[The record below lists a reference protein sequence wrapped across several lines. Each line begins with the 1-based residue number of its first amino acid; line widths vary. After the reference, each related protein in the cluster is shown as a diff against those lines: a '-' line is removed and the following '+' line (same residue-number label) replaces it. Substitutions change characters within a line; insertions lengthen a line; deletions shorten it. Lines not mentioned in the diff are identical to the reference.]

1 MRVLMVYCHPVEGSF
16 NAAVRDR
23 ALAALRVAG
32 HQVDLVDLYREGF
45 DPVLSTAERQAYLA
59 DTAWVVAR
67 VQRHVDLLKAAE
79 GLLFVYPT
87 WYYGP
92 PAMLKGWLERTWLPD
107 VAFTVPRQ
115 KGDKPGPGLR
125 HVRWLG
131 CITTSGSPWWWLQLI
146 RDPGRMLFVRGLRA
160 LMARRCKVTWLQLFS
175 MNNATEVDRTK
186 FLDRVERTLS
196 VVR

>member
-16 NAAVRDR
+16 NSAVRDR
-23 ALAALRVAG
+23 ALAALRAGG

-59 DTAWVVAR
+59 DTPWVVAR
-67 VQRHVDLLKAAE
+67 VQRHVDLLKSAE

-115 KGDKPGPGLR
+115 KGEKPGPGLR

-131 CITTSGSPWWWLQLI
+131 CLTTSGSPWWWLQLI

-175 MNNATEVDRTK
+175 MNNVSEGDRAK
-186 FLDRVERTLS
+186 FLDRVDRTLS
-196 VVR
+196 GIR

>member
-23 ALAALRVAG
+23 ALAALRAGG

-45 DPVLSTAERQAYLA
+45 DPVLSTAEREAYLA

-67 VQRHVDLLKAAE
+67 VQRHVELLKAAE

-115 KGDKPGPGLR
+115 KGEKPGPGLR
-125 HVRWLG
+125 HVRWLA
-131 CITTSGSPWWWLQLI
+131 CITTSGSPWWWLQWI

-175 MNNATEVDRTK
+175 MNNVSEIDRK
-186 FLDRVERTLS
+186 RFLDRVERVLAA
-196 VVR
+196 VR

>member
-23 ALAALRVAG
+23 ALAALRAGG
-32 HQVDLVDLYREGF
+32 HQVDLIDLYREGF
-45 DPVLSTAERQAYLA
+45 DPVLSTAEREAYLA

-67 VQRHVDLLKAAE
+67 VQRHVELLKAAE

-115 KGDKPGPGLR
+115 KGEKPGPGLR
-125 HVRWLG
+125 HVRWLA
-131 CITTSGSPWWWLQLI
+131 CITTSGSPWWWLQWI

-175 MNNATEVDRTK
+175 MSNVSEIDRNR
-186 FLDRVERTLS
+186 FLDRVERVLAAG
-196 VVR
+196 R

>member
-16 NAAVRDR
+16 NSAVRDR
-23 ALAALRVAG
+23 ALAALRAGG

-45 DPVLSTAERQAYLA
+45 DPVLSTAEREAYLA
-59 DTAWVVAR
+59 DTAWVLAR

-115 KGDKPGPGLR
+115 KGERPGPGLR
-125 HVRWLG
+125 HVRWLA
-131 CITTSGSPWWWLQLI
+131 CITTSGSPWWWLQMI

-175 MNNATEVDRTK
+175 MNNVTEVDRTK
-186 FLDRVERTLS
+186 FLDRVERVLAA
-196 VVR
+196 VR

>member
-196 VVR
+196 AVR

>member
-23 ALAALRVAG
+23 ALAALRAAG

-115 KGDKPGPGLR
+115 KGEKPGPGLR

-175 MNNATEVDRTK
+175 MNNVTEGDRKK
-186 FLDRVERTLS
+186 FLDRVDRVLS

>member
-23 ALAALRVAG
+23 ALAVLRSAG
-32 HQVDLVDLYREGF
+32 HEVELVDLYREGF
-45 DPVLSTAERQAYLA
+45 DPVLSTAEREAYLA

-67 VQRHVDLLKAAE
+67 VQRHVDLLMRTE
-79 GLLFVYPT
+79 GLVFVYPT
-87 WYYGP
+87 WWYGP

-107 VAFTVPRQ
+107 VAFTVPKK
-115 KGDKPGPGLR
+115 KGERAGPGLR
-125 HVRWLG
+125 HIRWLC

-146 RDPGRMLFVRGLRA
+146 RDPGRMLFVRGVRA

-175 MNNATEVDRTK
+175 MNNVDEGDLKR
-186 FLDRVERTLS
+186 FLERVGRTLGA
-196 VVR
+196 VR

>member
-175 MNNATEVDRTK
+175 MNNATEGDRTK

>member
-23 ALAALRVAG
+23 ALAALKSAG
-32 HQVDLVDLYREGF
+32 HEVDLVDLYKEGF
-45 DPVLSTAERQAYLA
+45 DPVLSTAEREAYLA

-67 VQRHVDLLKAAE
+67 VQRHVDLLMRTE
-79 GLLFVYPT
+79 GLVFVYPT
-87 WYYGP
+87 WWYGP

-107 VAFTVPRQ
+107 IAFTVPKK
-115 KGDKPGPGLR
+115 KGEKPAPGMQ
-125 HVRWLG
+125 HIRWLC

-160 LMARRCKVTWLQLFS
+160 LMAKRCKVTWLQLFS
-175 MNNATEVDRTK
+175 MNNVTDADCSR
-186 FLDRVERTLS
+186 FLARVERVL
-196 VVR
+196 VAVR